1 MTLRGSYEQLKRKY
15 AFNTGMLK
23 ERFLN
28 VANTIFYSNNIYQK
42 QYNLLLFRLQ
52 NPNLPIPNLL
62 FSYSLDSTPLI
73 DQDSATREFIDS
85 YYKLG
90 DNEDKADYSISKVLK
105 EGFQFDEPASKLKLS
120 PKIQL
125 FSPDDRVTSD
135 NRLNNPIVKSSELKT
150 PFVIDYFCTSTFPS
164 IFGHFTSNEYLLAG
178 YNFIRRHIDD
188 KLAPRL
194 VGTYLLH
201 TPLFKDRFFATFF
214 EKVVDPLLKDSED
227 ETNSSEPTDNEVFPD
242 DQEDDME
249 RIFKNK
255 KYFSGDSLLKIL
267 YDAFASCINY
277 FNEFH
282 FKVVNLLREKDEQ
295 LAALSITLYFLS
307 EVITVWK
314 YSPIFN
320 FTSIFNKIKSIRNP
334 ENFNEIFCH
343 NILDDLIDKIIN
355 SNSFAIKILDLFRD
369 RSSQYIEYPD
379 ISSMKYDGGFSFVV
393 SIADMRIIYCITI
406 AEKREKALA
415 SSSHTARRAKSLNVN
430 KKFDVP
436 VFTNVRDFLS
446 EMFLLRFGYKQY
458 ITSSIKEPQ
467 SEIKS
472 TELCEEKL
480 KENEFFHNFLVERMK
495 GMKLLQKCSD
505 SSLNILKL
513 KERQY
518 SAFLWKN
525 KNYSDEFRKSSLSS
539 FCFSIFT
546 GYVNYNQDHI
556 KKLIE
561 IGDQH
566 FYQFFMS
573 SFQNVY
579 LKSSLVNFIFEK
591 IANYYN
597 VFRVNFEASGN
608 GGNYEIHFS
617 PDMIESSQFLVSEIE
632 RISFELLLTELNETP
647 FQFIKDEPSIQTD
660 CSFEDFRKNELDK
673 YLKSNSI
680 EIDPT
685 IPESVSFYAEF
696 IVEGLVTMNAI
707 ISLADDEMKNEIDK
721 WINERF
727 RIGDKLL
734 LFLEIKDFI
743 RKSLEK
749 IDIDDTSD
757 PNFLKYYLPAIIRN
771 DSYDYDYFRA
781 NLINCIHVFKEIF
794 NGKYYS
800 FPTIG
805 KEIIDDLDFLALIFD
820 IKVKE

>member
-73 DQDSATREFIDS
+73 DQDSATREFIDT

-90 DNEDKADYSISKVLK
+90 DNEDKADYSISKVLR

-227 ETNSSEPTDNEVFPD
+227 ETNLSEPTDNEVFPD

-566 FYQFFMS
+566 FYQFFLS

>member
-28 VANTIFYSNNIYQK
+28 VANTIFYNNNIYQK

-73 DQDSATREFIDS
+73 DQDSATREFIDT

-214 EKVVDPLLKDSED
+214 EKVIDPLLKDSED
-227 ETNSSEPTDNEVFPD
+227 ETNPSEPTDNEVFPD

-255 KYFSGDSLLKIL
+255 KYLSGDSLLKIL

-334 ENFNEIFCH
+334 ENFNEIFFH

-393 SIADMRIIYCITI
+393 SIADMRIIYCITL

-415 SSSHTARRAKSLNVN
+415 SSSHAARRAKSLNVN